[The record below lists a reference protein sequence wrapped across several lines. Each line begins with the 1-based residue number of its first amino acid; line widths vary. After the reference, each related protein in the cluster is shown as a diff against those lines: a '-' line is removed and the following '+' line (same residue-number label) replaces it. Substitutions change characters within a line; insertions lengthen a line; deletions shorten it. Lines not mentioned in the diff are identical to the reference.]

1 MHVIHVLLLTEVEEL
16 IEFLKSIE
24 DGSLVLIATFDDPA
38 TK

>member
-1 MHVIHVLLLTEVEEL
+1 MYVIHVLLLTEVEEL